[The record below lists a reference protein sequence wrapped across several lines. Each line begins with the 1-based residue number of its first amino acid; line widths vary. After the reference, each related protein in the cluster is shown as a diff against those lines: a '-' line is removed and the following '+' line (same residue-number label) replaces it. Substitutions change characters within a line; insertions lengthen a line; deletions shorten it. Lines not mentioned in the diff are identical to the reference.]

1 MEIASPRLYVSSR
14 SIFDLD
20 SILITYILLN
30 LKDNFKDRMG
40 SIYLMKKG
48 EEKG

>member
-20 SILITYILLN
+20 SILVTYILLN
-30 LKDNFKDRMG
+30 LKDNFKH
-40 SIYLMKKG
+40 SLLTALVKG
-48 EEKG
+48 NEIILT